1 MGKNRLEAFSDGVI
15 AIVITLLVLEIK
27 VPEVKSGI
35 ELRAGLVHL
44 LPKVGAYVISFL
56 VLAVWWV
63 SHHHLIEQVK
73 NVDRGLLWLNN
84 LFLLALAFIPF
95 PTALMGE
102 YPRQPE
108 GAVIYGLT
116 CTAAGAAFFGM
127 RVYAANRPEML
138 VHRDVAAEMRAF
150 KRKSL
155 LSPLLYGIATAL
167 ALWEPAASM
176 VVFAAT
182 PLYFALTTRGR
193 R

>member
-15 AIVITLLVLEIK
+15 AIVITLLVLEIR
-27 VPEVKSGI
+27 VPEVTSGR
-35 ELRAGLVHL
+35 ELRPALVHL
-44 LPKVGAYVISFL
+44 LPKLAAYVISFL

-73 NVDRGLLWLNN
+73 TVDRGVLWLNN

-116 CTAAGAAFFGM
+116 CTLAGLTFFAL
-127 RVYAANRPEML
+127 RAYAGSKPALL
-138 VHRDVAAEMRAF
+138 VHESAAAA
-150 KRKSL
+150 L
-155 LSPLLYGIATAL
+155 LSFRTRSLVSPALYGVATVL
-167 ALWEPAASM
+167 ALWAPAGSM
-176 VVFAAT
+176 VIFAGV
-182 PLYFALTTRGR
+182 PVYFALTNR
-193 R
+193 RTT